1 MITGIFFDAG
11 GIFYTREEPTRHYA
25 LRLVTEQG
33 ISTEMSPEE
42 DARLRTLKEQA
53 SNGWI
58 DAPTYW
64 DEFLMAHAVADQA
77 KRSELTDKILKHV
90 NMVSAVPGAR
100 EVMRDLKQ
108 RGFILGVIT
117 STMYSSEWK
126 ISWLEEVGVA
136 EFIDILI
143 CSTELGQDKTHPT
156 IFWAALTKA
165 KLNPWQTAYVANGA
179 RELAEAHHLG
189 MSTVAVL
196 YEPDAKADYYV
207 QTLPDLLSVPIFQR

>member
-11 GIFYTREEPTRHYA
+11 GIFYKRHESTRHYA

-33 ISTEMSPEE
+33 LSDEISAEQ
-42 DARLRTLKEQA
+42 DARMRTLKEQA

-58 DAPTYW
+58 DASTYW
-64 DEFLMAHAVADQA
+64 DEFLLAHAVADQA
-77 KRSELTDKILKHV
+77 KRAELIDKILKHV
-90 NMVSAVPGAR
+90 NKVSDVPGAR
-100 EVMRDLKQ
+100 EVVKVLKQ

-117 STMYSSEWK
+117 STMYSIEWK
-126 ISWLEEVGVA
+126 MSWLAAVGVA
-136 EFIDILI
+136 EFIDVLT
-143 CSTELGQDKTHPT
+143 CSTELGQGKSHPT
-156 IFWAALTKA
+156 IYWAALNKA

-179 RELAEAHHLG
+179 RELTEAHHLG

-207 QTLPDLLSVPIFQR
+207 QTLPDLLNLPIFQR

>member
-11 GIFYTREEPTRHYA
+11 GIFYKREETTRHYA

-33 ISTEMSPEE
+33 LSAEISTEE
-42 DARLRTLKEQA
+42 DAHMRTLKEQA

-58 DAPTYW
+58 DASTYW
-64 DEFLMAHAVADQA
+64 DEFLLAHAVADQT
-77 KRSELTDKILKHV
+77 KRVELTDKILKHV
-90 NMVSAVPGAR
+90 NTIYAVPGAR
-100 EVMRDLKQ
+100 EVMKVLKQ

-117 STMYSSEWK
+117 STMYSREWK
-126 ISWLEEVGVA
+126 ISWLEQVGVA
-136 EFIDILI
+136 EFIDILT
-143 CSTELGQDKTHPT
+143 CSTELGQDKSHPT
-156 IFWAALTKA
+156 IYWAALNKA